1 MAFKPSSVK
10 SRYLLVGGLGH
21 NLCPSLFQVK
31 STMSK
36 HIKAKDGSPARLAC
50 VSLALGLF
58 FSGILLTPAQAAEAP
73 AALVQPNA
81 NLLVQGIPAIP
92 QSLADDVARYTDFR
106 GHSFVDWHP
115 SKREMLVSHRK
126 AGANTAQLFSV
137 SAPKNG
143 KPGELQALTDAPDP
157 VSRAAYEP
165 KTGKYLVFE
174 RANGGDE
181 VAQLYRL
188 DLGAKADKTPLL
200 LTPPQERH
208 ALLSWLNAGAE
219 LIYASTPL
227 DRTAQGGSRAEVTT
241 TFWQV
246 NPLASEPLKSRR
258 KLAELPGG
266 GWFGAQLSWDD
277 KQLALTRYLS
287 ANESE
292 IWLLDLKSGEV
303 RQVLPAKNSAGAKTS
318 YFSAGFSQDGKHLW
332 FSGDQFGEF
341 RELQRLNL
349 ATGEVQRVSAHIA
362 WDASGVNFSPD
373 GRRLVAQFNVEGR
386 NALRLFDT
394 ASAKELPLPKLPEGN
409 VAAAHFDAKR
419 GELAFSVNNAH
430 GPSQIYSL
438 SGKGQTAKLEAW
450 TQAYAPPGVDTGS
463 FSEQQIIRWKS
474 FDGQAISGLMT
485 LPPTQKFTGKRPVLI
500 SIHGGPESQASVG
513 FLNRNNYFVMEQGIA
528 LIQPNVRGSSGF
540 GKSFLAMDN
549 GFKREDSV
557 KDIGALLDW
566 IATQPNLDASRVLI
580 MGGSYGGY
588 MTLATATHYADRIA
602 GSIDVVGISHFVTF
616 LKNTE
621 SYRRDLR
628 RVEYGDERDPAMREH
643 LEKISPL
650 TNAHLIK
657 KPLFVVQGK
666 NDPRVPYTEAEQIVS
681 KVRENGTPVWYLR
694 ADNEGHGF
702 SRKENQD
709 FQFYATILFLRETLL
724 KP

>member
-1 MAFKPSSVK
+1 MSEPIKRANSF
-10 SRYLLVGGLGH
+10 RYASLSLVL
-21 NLCPSLFQVK
+21 S
-31 STMSK
+31 
-36 HIKAKDGSPARLAC
+36 LAC
-50 VSLALGLF
+50 AGL
-58 FSGILLTPAQAAEAP
+58 AQADEARP
-73 AALVQPNA
+73 ALVQPNA

-92 QSLADDVARYTDFR
+92 QSLAEDVARYTDFR
-106 GHSFVDWHP
+106 GHGFVDWHP
-115 SKREMLVSHRK
+115 KQREMLVSHRQ

-137 SAPKNG
+137 GAPRNG

-188 DLGAKADKTPLL
+188 DLGPRADKTPVL

-208 ALLSWLNAGAE
+208 ALVSWLNAGGE

-241 TFWQV
+241 TFWQLD
-246 NPLASEPLKSRR
+246 PLSAEPLKSRR
-258 KLAELPGG
+258 KLVELPGG
-266 GWFGAQLSWDD
+266 GWFAGQLSRDD

-292 IWLLDLKSGEV
+292 IWLLNLGSGAL
-303 RQVLPAKNSAGAKTS
+303 RQVLPAKTQAQANASVKTS
-318 YFSAGFSQDGKHLW
+318 YFGAGFSRDGKHLW

-349 ATGEVQRVSAHIA
+349 ATGELQRVSAHIP

-386 NALRLFDT
+386 NELHLFDS
-394 ASAKELPLPKLPEGN
+394 ASAKELPLPKLPQGN
-409 VAAAHFDAKR
+409 VGGAHFDDKR

-438 SGKGQTAKLEAW
+438 SGKGQLQAW
-450 TQAYAPPGVDTGS
+450 TQAYAPPGVDTRT
-463 FSEQQIIRWKS
+463 FPEQQIIRWKS

-485 LPPTQKFTGKRPVLI
+485 LPPAQKFPGKRPVLI

-513 FLNRNNYFVMEQGIA
+513 FLNRNSYFVMEQGIA

-588 MTLATATHYADRIA
+588 MTLATATHYAERIA
-602 GSIDVVGISHFVTF
+602 GSIDVVGISHFLTF

-666 NDPRVPYTEAEQIVS
+666 NDPRVPYTEAEQIVA

-702 SRKENQD
+702 ARKENQD

-724 KP
+724 K